1 MPKGDLRPERP
12 RKVLF
17 LLEEAGDSVEFLPIR
32 EIMAPNWR
40 LGNTPGSATEPSAR
54 RRLASRH
61 LRQGQL
67 PGGCMHSPSL
77 RGGAAEWL
85 APRVGGLGAHPPSQG
100 RTGLARYHVI
110 CANAQTTARGAAP
123 LCRRPGQRGM
133 ACWGL
138 AARHDGGGVRQTPG
152 AWRAHAGARYHAI
165 CANAGIPARGAAPLC
180 RRLGRRGTACCGL
193 ASRHDG
199 GGVPATPGVWG
210 AHVAA
215 RYHVICANATITA
228 SRAAPLCR
236 RPGQRGMACWGLPAG
251 HEGSS
256 ALERAGVGRV
266 RVALGYHAICA
277 NAELTAS
284 GAAPPRCR
292 PRTPF
297 CIARPT
303 QQRGDLRLTPILY
316 SACMVCRLLL
326 HVAAGEESQ
335 SWLDRTS

>member
-17 LLEEAGDSVEFLPIR
+17 LLEEAGDSVEFMPIR

-180 RRLGRRGTACCGL
+180 RRLG
-193 ASRHDG
+193 
-199 GGVPATPGVWG
+199 
-210 AHVAA
+210 
-215 RYHVICANATITA
+215 
-228 SRAAPLCR
+228 
-236 RPGQRGMACWGLPAG
+236 QRGMACWGLPAG